1 MAIAGIVLS
10 VTEGRLSETREAL
23 RAFPGIVDVQ
33 ELEDDSRLAA
43 VLESPSRRL
52 QADLESLNG
61 LDHVRQLD
69 VAYVNYEEDIYVGYR
84 YFETMARDRVNYPF
98 GFGLSYTTF
107 AVTPGVL
114 QAARRCVRRARR
126 RKRISHGC
134 ACAAA
139 SASKSARTSVLN

>member
-69 VAYVNYEEDIYVGYR
+69 VAYVNYEEDLDGQGH
-84 YFETMARDRVNYPF
+84 MACP
-98 GFGLSYTTF
+98 
-107 AVTPGVL
+107 PH
-114 QAARRCVRRARR
+114 RARGHQR
-126 RKRISHGC
+126 RV
-134 ACAAA
+134 
-139 SASKSARTSVLN
+139 SVPEGEPS

>member
-10 VTEGRLSETREAL
+10 VAEGRLSETREAL

-69 VAYVNYEEDIYVGYR
+69 VAYVNYEEDLDGQGH
-84 YFETMARDRVNYPF
+84 MACPPHCARGP
-98 GFGLSYTTF
+98 
-107 AVTPGVL
+107 
-114 QAARRCVRRARR
+114 RRCV
-126 RKRISHGC
+126 
-134 ACAAA
+134 
-139 SASKSARTSVLN
+139 SVPEGEPS